1 MIRVFS
7 HIILKTTDRSEV
19 QMIAADTKTALSQ
32 PQLGPKRN
40 GRRRFFGSSVSTNHY
55 GPVPQEYTN
64 ASFSE
69 IHLG

>member
-1 MIRVFS
+1 
-7 HIILKTTDRSEV
+7 
-19 QMIAADTKTALSQ
+19 MIAADTKTALSQ